1 MRRIKITRNR
11 QGQKADGEGHMLHNV
26 TNGKCRG
33 TKCDR
38 SIVFFKRKTAIFVS
52 MKNIL
57 KDSGII
63 ALMTAFVL
71 SFLQPFGIEQMTGK
85 RMYFIVFVSVL
96 AFAVSVLS
104 YSIARGITHRHAT
117 KVKDIIVFHAVNIP
131 IASAAILTSIS
142 WFSWG
147 NLHSAWYCTQGE
159 FSVINYLIVCLQ
171 VALMSVFI
179 FVMQLYRTKN
189 RNLQAELETMKAINA
204 HLEQRLEDIA
214 TPKESGTPQQN
225 TITLTGNTNTA
236 VLEVCVEEIIYIESM
251 QNYANIRLLH
261 DGDVCNKTLR
271 ITMKQLR
278 QSLDSFGCLF
288 ACHRAFIVNMDYI
301 QSVSGRRSSGY
312 KLQMFGTDKQI
323 PISRTNSD
331 EFERRMGVNQTFYN

>member
-1 MRRIKITRNR
+1 
-11 QGQKADGEGHMLHNV
+11 
-26 TNGKCRG
+26 
-33 TKCDR
+33 
-38 SIVFFKRKTAIFVS
+38 

-96 AFAVSVLS
+96 AFAVAVLS
-104 YSIARGITHRHAT
+104 YSIARAITHRSAT
-117 KVKDIIVFHAVNIP
+117 KTKDIIVFHAVNIP
-131 IASAAILTSIS
+131 IASAVILTSIS

-159 FSVINYLIVCLQ
+159 FSVINYLIVCFQ
-171 VALMSVFI
+171 VGLMSVFI

-189 RNLQAELETMKAINA
+189 RNLQAELETMKTINA
-204 HLEQRLEDIA
+204 HLEERLEGIDA
-214 TPKESGTPQQN
+214 TKESEPQRQYFV
-225 TITLTGNTNTA
+225 TLVGNTNNA

-251 QNYANIRLLH
+251 KNYANICLLH
-261 DGDVCNKTLR
+261 NGEVCNHSLR
-271 ITMKQLR
+271 ITIKQLR
-278 QSLDSFGCLF
+278 QLLDGFRCMF
-288 ACHRAFIVNMDYI
+288 ACHRAFIVNMDFI

-312 KLQMFGTDKQI
+312 QLQMFGTDKHI
-323 PISRTNSD
+323 PISRTYSD
-331 EFERRMGVNQTFYN
+331 EFERRMGVNF

>member
-1 MRRIKITRNR
+1 
-11 QGQKADGEGHMLHNV
+11 
-26 TNGKCRG
+26 
-33 TKCDR
+33 
-38 SIVFFKRKTAIFVS
+38 

-71 SFLQPFGIEQMTGK
+71 SFLQPFGIEQMTDK
-85 RMYFIVFVSVL
+85 RMHFIVFVSIL
-96 AFAVSVLS
+96 AFAVAVLS
-104 YSIARGITHRHAT
+104 YNIARAITHRSAIKT
-117 KVKDIIVFHAVNIP
+117 KDIIVFHAINIP
-131 IASAAILTSIS
+131 IASAVILTSIS

-179 FVMQLYRTKN
+179 FVVQVYRTKN

-204 HLEQRLEDIA
+204 HLEQRLEDTA
-214 TPKESGTPQQN
+214 TPKETETPQQN
-225 TITLTGNTNTA
+225 IITLTGNTNNA

-251 QNYANIRLLH
+251 KNYANICLLH
-261 DGDVCNKTLR
+261 NGEVCNHSLR
-271 ITMKQLR
+271 ITIKQLR
-278 QSLDSFGCLF
+278 QSLDGFRCMF
-288 ACHRAFIVNMDYI
+288 ACHRAFIVNMDFI

-312 KLQMFGTDKQI
+312 QLQMFGTDKHI